1 MRRGLTQ
8 SSKTARGLCSDVEAI
23 AGALGTQS

>member
-8 SSKTARGLCSDVEAI
+8 SKTARGLCSDVEAI